1 MTEAPLG
8 EVAKFIRG
16 VTFKPA
22 DLLELG
28 SSGAVPCM
36 RTKNVQETLE
46 TDDVWAV
53 PESVIKRRDQY
64 LRTGDTLI
72 SSANSWN
79 LVGKCCLVPDLP
91 GPTTFGG
98 FVTVLRADESRVDP
112 VYLYRWFSSSVIQQV
127 VRSFGRRTT
136 SISNLDLRRCESLP
150 IALPSLMQQR
160 RIARVLDAVDGLR
173 AKRRQAVEV
182 ASALTES
189 LFRERFGAVRENVRR
204 LPVVRL
210 SDLCCRI
217 TDGTHQSPDW
227 AAFGHPFLFVKNI
240 TSGEI
245 EFETEKLISD
255 ETQGELTRRCP
266 IEVGDVLYSTVGSYG
281 VPAIVRT
288 QRKFAFQRHIA
299 HLKPDPAI
307 VHPEYLRAALASS
320 DVRAQAD
327 RVARGVAQKTL
338 NLGEIERFSVLA
350 PSLQDQRA
358 FAQEAEAAERVRAT
372 QAAHVGHVDALFAS
386 LQFRAFAGEL

>member
-1 MTEAPLG
+1 VTEVPLG
-8 EVAKFIRG
+8 EVAEFIRG
-16 VTFKPA
+16 VTFKPKH
-22 DLLELG
+22 LLPLG

-36 RTKNVQETLE
+36 RTKNVQETLD
-46 TDDVWAV
+46 TTDVWAV
-53 PESVIKRRDQY
+53 PESVIKRPDQC
-64 LRTGDTLI
+64 LREGDTLI

-79 LVGKCCLVPDLP
+79 LVGKCCLVSELP
-91 GPTTFGG
+91 ERTTLGG
-98 FVTVLRADESRVDP
+98 FVTVLRADESSVDSA
-112 VYLYRWFSSSVIQQV
+112 YLYRWFSSPRIQRT

-136 SISNLDLRRCESLP
+136 SISNLDLKRCKRLP
-150 IALPSLMQQR
+150 MVLPTLIEQR
-160 RIARVLDAVDGLR
+160 RIAQVLDAADALR
-173 AKRRQAVEV
+173 AKRRQAVRA
-182 ASALTES
+182 ASALADS
-189 LFRERFGAVRENVRR
+189 LFRERFGAVRENSRR
-204 LPVVRL
+204 LPVAKL
-210 SDLCCRI
+210 SDLCRRI

-227 AAFGHPFLFVKNI
+227 AASGHPFLFVKNI
-240 TSGEI
+240 ISGEI

-288 QRKFAFQRHIA
+288 RRKFAFQRHIA

-338 NLGEIERFSVLA
+338 NLGEIERFSLLA
-350 PSLQDQRA
+350 PSLADQRA
-358 FAQEAEAAERVRAT
+358 FAQDAEAAERVKAT
-372 QAAHVGHVDALFAS
+372 QAAHLAHVDALFAS
-386 LQFRAFAGEL
+386 LQHRAFAGEV